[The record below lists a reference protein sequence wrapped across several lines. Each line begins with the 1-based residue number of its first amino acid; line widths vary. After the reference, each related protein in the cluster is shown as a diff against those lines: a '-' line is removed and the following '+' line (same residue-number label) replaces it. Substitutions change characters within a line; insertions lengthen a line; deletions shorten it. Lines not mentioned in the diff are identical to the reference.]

1 MLAEVL
7 EPLKSRYDYILIDT
21 GPACS
26 LWKRALSPCPF
37 DWSLCISRPCSVL
50 PGR

>member
-7 EPLKSRYDYILIDT
+7 ADRGDWSQVMPGVRACLFSLEKS
-21 GPACS
+21 
-26 LWKRALSPCPF
+26 LSPCPF